1 MACHSGERTTTKG
14 IIMTDNIHTHLD
26 ELIAEERRKANA
38 RIAKL
43 RKQAEAEQ
51 RRVDAEVIVLL
62 RNQMPDVYERLTAEA
77 ADALAA
83 EKAQRSSRA
92 KKATTSSAVDAG
104 EAVTSWNG

>member
-1 MACHSGERTTTKG
+1 
-14 IIMTDNIHTHLD
+14 MTDNIHTHLD

-62 RNQMPDVYERLTAEA
+62 RDQMPDVYERLTAEA

-83 EKAQRSSRA
+83 DPGITPTGARH
-92 KKATTSSAVDAG
+92 AVG
-104 EAVTSWNG
+104 RRR